1 MNAAAA
7 RRFFI
12 AGAPK
17 AGTTSLYH
25 YLDQHPQIY
34 MSPIK
39 EPHFFADEIRVENF
53 SAEMQAMSGA
63 STAALRAYLD
73 GPVVEKFS
81 GGPVSRWDDY
91 RKLFARVSNETA
103 IGEAS
108 TCYMWSP
115 TAPANIAAA
124 FPDAKI
130 LMVLRNPSD
139 RAFSQYRHMLSFATK
154 RVSFSDHLSASLAC
168 SGARISELFPFLQFG
183 LYGEQ
188 IARYLTFF
196 PRSRLHIA
204 FYEEYLRAPDKFLRD
219 ICAFLDVDPG
229 FAFDRSAK
237 HMQAAVPHSY
247 ALNTSLKSLGVWNL
261 VRTLTPPAVRA
272 KLRRLIFQPA
282 HALCLSREERRR
294 LCDFYRPDIQ
304 RLSVLLKQDLS
315 AWLTQ

>member
-1 MNAAAA
+1 MTAANA

-12 AGAPK
+12 VGAPK

-39 EPHFFADEIRVENF
+39 EPHFFADEIRVGNF
-53 SAEMQAMSGA
+53 SVEMQAMPGA
-63 STAALRAYLD
+63 STDALRSYLD
-73 GPVVEKFS
+73 GPAVEKFS
-81 GGPVSRWDDY
+81 GGPVTNWDDY

-108 TCYMWSP
+108 TCYLWSP
-115 TAPANIAAA
+115 TAPGNIAAA

-139 RAFSQYRHMLSFATK
+139 RAFSQYRHMLSFAPK
-154 RVSFSDHLSASLAC
+154 RVAFSDHLNASAAC
-168 SGARISELFPFLQFG
+168 SDGRISQLFPFLQFG

-188 IARYLTFF
+188 IARYLDFF
-196 PRSRLHIA
+196 PRCRLHIA
-204 FYEEYLRAPDKFLRD
+204 FYDDYLRAPDKFLRD
-219 ICAFLDVDPG
+219 ICAFLNVDTG

-237 HMQAAVPHSY
+237 HMQATVPHSY
-247 ALNTSLKSLGVWNL
+247 ALNKSLKSLGAWNL
-261 VRTLTPPAVRA
+261 ARTLTPPSVRA
-272 KLRRLIFQPA
+272 MLRRLIFQPA